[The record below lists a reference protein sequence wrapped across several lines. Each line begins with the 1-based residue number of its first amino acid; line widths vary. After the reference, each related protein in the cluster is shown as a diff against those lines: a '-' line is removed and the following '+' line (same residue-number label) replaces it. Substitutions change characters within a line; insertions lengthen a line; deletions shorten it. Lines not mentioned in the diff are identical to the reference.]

1 MDDGETT
8 GVSQRV
14 MVIGAGGREH
24 ALLWKLAQSPAV
36 GALFCAPGNAGTRA
50 LAEPIPVRATDSA
63 AIVRAATEHRIDL
76 VVVGPEDPLASGL
89 VDALTAAGIPAFGP
103 TAAAARI
110 ESSKAFAKEV
120 MAAAGVPTGRWVA
133 VTDVAGGLAALS
145 SFPLPVVLKA
155 DGLAAGKGVVICQRR
170 EEAVRFLTAML
181 DDRLLG
187 DAGRTVLIE
196 EFLTG
201 PEVSILSL
209 TDGRTIRSL
218 SPARDHK
225 RAFDGDTGPN
235 TGGMGVYAPLPDVD
249 SAMLARI
256 HDEVLVPT
264 IQEMARRDTPFRGVL
279 FTGLILTAN
288 GPKVLEYNARFG
300 DPETQVVLPLLASDL
315 FPLLKGVADGRL
327 ADLPEPTLREG
338 AAVGV
343 VLASGGYPGPYPTG
357 LPIAGL
363 GDVPDDVMVFH
374 AGTRV
379 DDDGQVVTAGGRVLT
394 VVATGP
400 DLATAH
406 DRAYA
411 GADRITF
418 DRRHLRRDIALNVGP
433 S

>member
-1 MDDGETT
+1 
-8 GVSQRV
+8 

-36 GALFCAPGNAGTRA
+36 GVLFCAPGNAGTRA
-50 LAEPIPVRATDSA
+50 LAESIPVRATDIP

-76 VVVGPEDPLASGL
+76 VVVGPEDPLAAGL

-120 MAAAGVPTGRWVA
+120 MAAAGVPTGRSVA
-133 VTDVAGGLAALS
+133 VRDVAGGLTALS

-187 DAGRTVLIE
+187 DAGQTVLVE

-201 PEVSILSL
+201 PEISILSL

-225 RAFDGDTGPN
+225 RAFDGDAGPN
-235 TGGMGVYAPLPDVD
+235 TGGMGVYAPLPDID
-249 SAMLARI
+249 AAMLARI

-264 IQEMARRDTPFRGVL
+264 IREMTRRDTPFRGVL
-279 FTGLILTAN
+279 FTGLILTAA

-300 DPETQVVLPLLASDL
+300 DPETQVVLPLLVSDL
-315 FPLLKGVADGRL
+315 FPLLKGVADGNL
-327 ADLPEPTLREG
+327 ADIPEPVLREG

-357 LPIAGL
+357 LPISGL
-363 GDVPDDVMVFH
+363 GDVPADVTVFH
-374 AGTRV
+374 AGTRL
-379 DDDGQVVTAGGRVLT
+379 DADGQIVTAGGRVLT
-394 VVATGP
+394 VVASGP
-400 DLATAH
+400 DLATAR
-406 DRAYA
+406 DRAYS

-418 DRRHLRRDIALNVGP
+418 DRRHLRRDIALGAAHR
-433 S
+433 

>member
-1 MDDGETT
+1 
-8 GVSQRV
+8 

-50 LAEPIPVRATDSA
+50 LAESIPVRVADIS

-76 VVVGPEDPLASGL
+76 VVVGPEDPLAAGL

-120 MAAAGVPTGRWVA
+120 MAAAGVPTGRSVP

-155 DGLAAGKGVVICQRR
+155 DGLAAGKGVVICRRR

-187 DAGRTVLIE
+187 DAGRTVLVE

-201 PEVSILSL
+201 PEISILSL

-225 RAFDGDTGPN
+225 RAFDGDAGPN

-249 SAMLARI
+249 AAMLARI

-264 IQEMARRDTPFRGVL
+264 IGEMARRDTPFRGVL
-279 FTGLILTAN
+279 FTGLILTAD

-315 FPLLKGVADGRL
+315 FPLLKSVADGSL
-327 ADLPEPTLREG
+327 ADVPEPRDE

-357 LPIAGL
+357 LPISGL
-363 GDVPDDVMVFH
+363 DDVPDDVMVFH
-374 AGTRV
+374 AGTRL
-379 DDDGQVVTAGGRVLT
+379 DADGQVVTAGGRVLT

-400 DLATAH
+400 DLAAAR

-418 DRRHLRRDIALNVGP
+418 DRRHLRRDIALTTL
-433 S
+433 SR